1 MNPDIELFLYA
12 ECSTNI
18 NGTCLQMCLSV
29 QYRLSNKHIKNQ
41 TPLGFTFVLLSGM
54 ASLYTLMA
62 LSVQRCFYVFNPA
75 FASVNG
81 PDCAWILLGIIW
93 SLAGAIALPPLFGW
107 SEYVPENSG
116 FG

>member
-1 MNPDIELFLYA
+1 MKGIAVQTSMDHVCKCTFQKINFPTHT
-12 ECSTNI
+12 ST
-18 NGTCLQMCLSV
+18 
-29 QYRLSNKHIKNQ
+29 IKE
-41 TPLGFTFVLLSGM
+41 FFIYFLSGM

>member
-1 MNPDIELFLYA
+1 MKGIAVQTSIDHVCKCTYLSENQLPN
-12 ECSTNI
+12 THI
-18 NGTCLQMCLSV
+18 N
-29 QYRLSNKHIKNQ
+29 NQ
-41 TPLGFTFVLLSGM
+41 RIFIYFLSGM

>member
-1 MNPDIELFLYA
+1 MKGIA
-12 ECSTNI
+12 VQTSTDHVCKC
-18 NGTCLQMCLSV
+18 TYLSEN
-29 QYRLSNKHIKNQ
+29 QLSNTHINNQ
-41 TPLGFTFVLLSGM
+41 RIFISFLSGM